1 MNLKKLIYAVVMIVV
16 LSAFGSCQ
24 RHTCPT
30 YATSGPTKHKKTRH
44 KKKNAPWHKSNKIKH
59 GKDVGGVAPQ

>member
-1 MNLKKLIYAVVMIVV
+1 MKIKVLIYSLV
-16 LSAFGSCQ
+16 LVLAFSTFTSCK

-44 KKKNAPWHKSNKIKH
+44 KKKNAPWHKSNKMKK
-59 GKDVGGVAPQ
+59 GKNVGGVAPQ